1 MKIKKKH
8 LAFGKTIA
16 KVVTYFLLI
25 CIGYIYLEPIFQM
38 ISKSLMSAKDIINPS
53 IEWLPKQPTL
63 QNFSVAARV
72 LKMPKSLIN
81 SILFSSGLAFLQ
93 TLVAAMTGYALSR
106 FRFKLKNF
114 WFIMILMAFI
124 IPVTLLMIPRLILFL
139 QVQDMFHIQM
149 IGTIWPQV
157 LMALLGQG
165 VNGTILILI
174 FWNFFNLIPY
184 SLDEAAMID
193 GAGPFQ
199 VFFHIAMRLSLS
211 TVLIVFLFA
220 FVWNWNE
227 TYQTSTFL
235 AGNLDLLPTKLAV
248 FDSTFDTASS
258 SGLGASGTFK
268 LNEAYKM
275 AATLISIVPLLLL
288 YACVQ
293 KQFIQGIENT
303 GITGE

>member
-1 MKIKKKH
+1 MAKRIGKIV
-8 LAFGKTIA
+8 I
-16 KVVTYFLLI
+16 YFLLI
-25 CIGYIYLEPIFQM
+25 CIGYIYLQPIFEM
-38 ISKSLMSAKDIINPS
+38 ISKSIMSAEDIIDPS
-53 IEWLPKQPTL
+53 IEWIALHPTFN
-63 QNFSVAARV
+63 NFKVAASV
-72 LKMPKSLIN
+72 LKMPGSLIN
-81 SILFSSGLAFLQ
+81 SILFSAGLAVLQ
-93 TLVAAMTGYALSR
+93 TIVAAMTGYALSR
-106 FRFKLKNF
+106 FKFRGRGF
-114 WFIMILMAFI
+114 WFTMILLAFI
-124 IPVTLLMIPRLILFL
+124 MPLTVLMIPRLVIFIT
-139 QVQDMFHIQM
+139 VQGTFGIQLV
-149 IGTIWPQV
+149 GTVIPQV

-199 VFFHIAMRLSLS
+199 VFFHIAVKLSVS

-227 TYQTSTFL
+227 TYQTATYL
-235 AGNLDLLPTKLAV
+235 GGTMDLLPLKL
-248 FDSTFDTASS
+248 STFDSMFSSNASATVGNEGS
-258 SGLGASGTFK
+258 SRI
-268 LNEAYKM
+268 NEAYKM
-275 AATLISIVPLLLL
+275 AATLISIIPLLIL

>member
-1 MKIKKKH
+1 MAKRIGKIV
-8 LAFGKTIA
+8 I
-16 KVVTYFLLI
+16 YFLLI

-38 ISKSLMSAKDIINPS
+38 ISKSLMSPDDIINPS
-53 IEWLPKQPTL
+53 VEWLAKHPTL
-63 QNFSVAARV
+63 ENFKVAARV
-72 LKMPKSLIN
+72 LKMPRSLIN
-81 SILFSSGLAFLQ
+81 SILFSAGLAILQ
-93 TLVAAMTGYALSR
+93 TIVAAMTGYALSR
-106 FRFKLKNF
+106 FRFRGRHI

-124 IPVTLLMIPRLILFL
+124 IPTTLLMIPRLIIFISA
-139 QVQDMFHIQM
+139 QSTTGIQL
-149 IGTIWPQV
+149 IGTPIPQV
-157 LMALLGQG
+157 LMAMTGQG

-199 VFFHIAMRLSLS
+199 VFYHVAVKLSVT

-227 TYQTSTFL
+227 TYQTSTYL
-235 AGNLDLLPTKLAV
+235 GGVIDLLPTKLAV
-248 FDSTFDTASS
+248 FDSAFSSNASS
-258 SGLGASGTFK
+258 GMGADGSYRI
-268 LNEAYKM
+268 NEAYKM

-288 YACVQ
+288 YAGVQ

>member
-1 MKIKKKH
+1 MLKKI
-8 LAFGKTIA
+8 GKI
-16 KVVTYFLLI
+16 VTYFLLI
-25 CIGYIYLEPIFQM
+25 CIGYVYLEPIFEM
-38 ISKSLMSAKDIINPS
+38 ISKSLMSPKDIIDPS
-53 IEWLPKQPTL
+53 IEWIALHPTL
-63 QNFSVAARV
+63 ENFVVAGRV
-72 LKMPKSLIN
+72 LKMPGSLLH
-81 SILFSSGLAFLQ
+81 SILFSAGLAILQ
-93 TLVAAMTGYALSR
+93 TIVAAMTGYAISR
-106 FRFKLKNF
+106 YKFRGKNF
-114 WFIMILMAFI
+114 WFIMILLAFI
-124 IPVTLLMIPRLILFL
+124 VPVTVLMIPRLIIFMSA
-139 QVQDMFHIQM
+139 QSTFGIQL

-157 LMALLGQG
+157 LMAMFGQG

-199 VFFHIAMRLSLS
+199 VFFHVAVKLSIS

-227 TYQTSTFL
+227 TYQTSTYL
-235 AGNLDLLPTKLAV
+235 GGTMTLLPSKLAT
-248 FDSTFDTASS
+248 FDSMFSSNASS
-258 SGLGASGTFK
+258 GMGSEGSYK
-268 LNEAYKM
+268 INEAYKM
-275 AATLISIVPLLLL
+275 AATLISIAPLLVL

>member
-1 MKIKKKH
+1 MAKKI
-8 LAFGKTIA
+8 GKFII
-16 KVVTYFLLI
+16 YFLLI

-38 ISKSLMSAKDIINPS
+38 VSKSLMSPEDIINPS
-53 IEWLPKQPTL
+53 VEWIARHPTIT
-63 QNFSVAARV
+63 NFKVAAQV

-81 SILFSSGLAFLQ
+81 SILFSAGMAALQ
-93 TLVAAMTGYALSR
+93 TVVAAMAGYALSR
-106 FRFKLKNF
+106 YKFKFRNF
-114 WFIMILMAFI
+114 WFGMILLAFI
-124 IPVTLLMIPRLILFL
+124 IPTTLLTIPRLMIFINA
-139 QVQDMFHIQM
+139 QEI
-149 IGTIWPQV
+149 IGTQLIGTPIPQL
-157 LMALLGQG
+157 LMAVLGQG

-199 VFFHIAMRLSLS
+199 VFFHIAMKLSVA
-211 TVLIVFLFA
+211 TVLTVFLFA

-235 AGNLDLLPTKLAV
+235 GGTIDLLPAKLSV
-248 FDSTFDTASS
+248 FNSQFESAST
-258 SGLGASGTFK
+258 SGIGTNGTYK
-268 LNEAYKM
+268 INEAYKM
-275 AATLISIVPLLLL
+275 AATLISIAPLLIL

-293 KQFIQGIENT
+293 RQFIQGIENT

>member
-1 MKIKKKH
+1 MAKRI
-8 LAFGKTIA
+8 GKA
-16 KVVTYFLLI
+16 AVYFLLI

-38 ISKSLMSAKDIINPS
+38 ISKSLMSSSDIINPS
-53 IEWLPKQPTL
+53 VEWLAKNPTL
-63 QNFSVAARV
+63 ENFGVAAKV

-81 SILFSSGLAFLQ
+81 SIGFSAGLAILQ
-93 TLVAAMTGYALSR
+93 TIVAAMTGYALSR
-106 FRFKLKNF
+106 FKFRLKNF
-114 WFIMILMAFI
+114 WFVMILLAFI
-124 IPVTLLMIPRLILFL
+124 IPTTLLMIPRLILFITAQQSIGMQL
-139 QVQDMFHIQM
+139 
-149 IGTIWPQV
+149 IGTPVPQI
-157 LMALLGQG
+157 LMAVLGQG

-199 VFFHIAMRLSLS
+199 VFFHIAVKLSFS

-235 AGNLDLLPTKLAV
+235 GGTLDLLPAKLSV
-248 FDSTFDTASS
+248 FNSQFESAAT
-258 SGLGASGTFK
+258 SGVGQNGAYK
-268 LNEAYKM
+268 INEAYKM
-275 AATLISIVPLLLL
+275 AATLISIAPLLLL

>member
-1 MKIKKKH
+1 MYMAKKI
-8 LAFGKTIA
+8 GKFII
-16 KVVTYFLLI
+16 YFLLI

-38 ISKSLMSAKDIINPS
+38 VSKSLMSPEDIINPS
-53 IEWLPKQPTL
+53 VEWIARHPTIT
-63 QNFSVAARV
+63 NFKVAAQV

-81 SILFSSGLAFLQ
+81 SILFSAGMAALQ
-93 TLVAAMTGYALSR
+93 TVVAAMAGYALSR
-106 FRFKLKNF
+106 YKFKFRNF
-114 WFIMILMAFI
+114 WFGMILLAFI
-124 IPVTLLMIPRLILFL
+124 IPTTLLTIPRLMIFINA
-139 QVQDMFHIQM
+139 QEI
-149 IGTIWPQV
+149 IGTQLIGTPIPQL
-157 LMALLGQG
+157 LMAVLGQG

-199 VFFHIAMRLSLS
+199 VFFHIAMKLSVA
-211 TVLIVFLFA
+211 TVLTVFLFA

-235 AGNLDLLPTKLAV
+235 GGTIDLLPAKLSV
-248 FDSTFDTASS
+248 FNSQFESAST
-258 SGLGASGTFK
+258 SGIGTNGTYK
-268 LNEAYKM
+268 INEAYKM
-275 AATLISIVPLLLL
+275 AATLISIAPLLIL

-293 KQFIQGIENT
+293 RQFIQGIENT

>member
-1 MKIKKKH
+1 MIKRI
-8 LAFGKTIA
+8 GKAVI
-16 KVVTYFLLI
+16 YFLLI
-25 CIGYIYLEPIFQM
+25 CIGYIYMEPIFQM
-38 ISKSLMSAKDIINPS
+38 ISKSLMSASDIIDPS
-53 IEWLPKQPTL
+53 IEWLAKKPTFN
-63 QNFSVAARV
+63 NFKVAAGV
-72 LKMPKSLIN
+72 LEMPKSLIN
-81 SILFSSGLAFLQ
+81 SICFSAGLAILQ
-93 TLVAAMTGYALSR
+93 TFVAAMTGYALSR
-106 FRFKLKNF
+106 FKFRLKNF
-114 WFIMILMAFI
+114 WFVMILMAFI
-124 IPVTLLMIPRLILFL
+124 IPTTLLMIPRLIIFISA
-139 QVQDMFHIQM
+139 QQTIGVQL
-149 IGTIWPQV
+149 IGTPIPQI
-157 LMALLGQG
+157 LMAVLGQG

-199 VFFHIAMRLSLS
+199 VFFHIAVRLSLS

-235 AGNLDLLPTKLAV
+235 GGTMDLLPTKLSV
-248 FDSTFDTASS
+248 FNSQFETASN
-258 SGLGASGTFK
+258 SGIGQNGTYK
-268 LNEAYKM
+268 INEAYKM
-275 AATLISIVPLLLL
+275 AATLISIVPLLIL

>member
-1 MKIKKKH
+1 M
-8 LAFGKTIA
+8 GKQIRKA
-16 KVVTYFLLI
+16 AVYFLLI

-38 ISKSLMSAKDIINPS
+38 ISKSLMSPSDIINPS
-53 IEWLPKQPTL
+53 VEWLAKTPTL
-63 QNFSVAARV
+63 ENFSVAGKV

-81 SILFSSGLAFLQ
+81 SILFSAGLAILQ
-93 TLVAAMTGYALSR
+93 TFVAAMTGYALSR
-106 FRFKLKNF
+106 FKFRLKNL
-114 WFIMILMAFI
+114 WFVMILLAFI
-124 IPVTLLMIPRLILFL
+124 IPTTLLMIPRLILFITAQQGIGMQL
-139 QVQDMFHIQM
+139 
-149 IGTIWPQV
+149 IGTPIPQI
-157 LMALLGQG
+157 LMAVLGQG

-199 VFFHIAMRLSLS
+199 VFFHIAVKLSVS

-235 AGNLDLLPTKLAV
+235 GGTLDLLPAKLSV
-248 FDSTFDTASS
+248 FNSQFESTA
-258 SGLGASGTFK
+258 ASGIGQNGAYK
-268 LNEAYKM
+268 INEAYKM
-275 AATLISIVPLLLL
+275 AATLISIAPLLLL